1 VKRGNGLQR
10 HTPLRTSRERRTGR
24 RGTGPDR
31 STRELTLE
39 RDDYTCACCGNS
51 IYGRQYSLQHRL
63 ARGMGGTSDPAANR
77 PSNLIT
83 LCGSATSP
91 GGCHLACE
99 ERAARLNG
107 LGFWL
112 KNHQRPRLEPVA
124 HAIHGWVYLL
134 DDGSVMDALDTG
146 GAA

>member
-1 VKRGNGLQR
+1 M
-10 HTPLRTSRERRTGR
+10 REIV
-24 RGTGPDR
+24 
-31 STRELTLE
+31 LE

-51 IYGRQYSLQHRL
+51 VWQRPYSLQHRV
-63 ARGMGGTSDPAANR
+63 ARGMGGTSNPAANR

-91 GGCHLACE
+91 SGCHLLAE
-99 ERAARLNG
+99 ERNQAMNE

-112 KNHQRPRLEPVA
+112 RNSQRPALEPVA
-124 HAIHGWVYLL
+124 HALYGWAYLL
-134 DDGSVMDALDTG
+134 DEEPWVMPTERG